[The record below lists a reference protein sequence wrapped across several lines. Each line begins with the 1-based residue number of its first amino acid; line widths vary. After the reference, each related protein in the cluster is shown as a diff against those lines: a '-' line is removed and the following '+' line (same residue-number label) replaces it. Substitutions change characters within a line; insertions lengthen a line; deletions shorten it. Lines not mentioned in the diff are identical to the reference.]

1 MTALTPIFFDIET
14 IPGQR
19 PDIRQR
25 FESEASGELALIDA
39 QMRRELEDISPPAN
53 IKDQEKISDW
63 WLTKAPEK
71 KRAIIEKAQAERL
84 KAQEGV
90 DEKWRKTALS
100 GALGQVAV
108 IGLAIEDDMPMSLM
122 ARDLSPAAEGELLAS
137 FFQLVQELC
146 AAKSIPVLALRWVGH
161 NSSGFDIRFIFQR
174 CVVLGVRIPR
184 WFVSLIAAKPWESER
199 GFDTMVQWSG
209 AKDRISM
216 DNLCFALGIEGKGSG
231 LEAEGIDGSKVWD
244 FVRDGRINEVATYC
258 EGDIER
264 TRTMYQRI
272 VAVTE
277 YSVE

>member
-1 MTALTPIFFDIET
+1 MSALHPIFFDIET

-19 PDIRQR
+19 PDIRGR
-25 FESEASGELALIDA
+25 FEQDASGELAVIDA
-39 QMRRELEDISPPAN
+39 RMKQELEDIAPPAN
-53 IKDQEKISDW
+53 IKDPEKISDW

-71 KRAIIEKAQAERL
+71 RQSILEKAQAERI
-84 KAQEGV
+84 KVQEGV

-108 IGLAIEDDMPMSLM
+108 IGLAIGDDIPMSLSV
-122 ARDLSPAAEGELLAS
+122 RDLGAPAEGELLAG
-137 FFQLVQELC
+137 FFRLVEELC

-199 GFDTMVQWSG
+199 GFDTMVQWAG

-264 TRTMYQRI
+264 TRAMYERI

-277 YSVE
+277 YGAE

>member
-1 MTALTPIFFDIET
+1 MSSLHPIFFDIET

-19 PDIRQR
+19 PDIRGR
-25 FESEASGELALIDA
+25 FEQEASGELALIDA
-39 QMRRELEDISPPAN
+39 SMNAELEQIAPPAN
-53 IKDQEKISDW
+53 IKDQEKIADW

-71 KRAIIEKAQAERL
+71 KQAILEKAQAARL

-108 IGLAIEDDMPMSLM
+108 IGLAIGDDLPMTLLV
-122 ARDLSPAAEGELLAS
+122 RDLSPSAEGELLAG
-137 FFQLVQELC
+137 FFRLVQELC
-146 AAKSIPVLALRWVGH
+146 AAKNIPVLSLRWVGH

-184 WFVSLIAAKPWESER
+184 WFVTLIAAKPWDSER

-277 YSVE
+277 YDAA